1 METLNPVDSGHVIIY
16 HLPFPNR
23 YFYVTVD
30 EADTIYPV
38 VINHG
43 FELLEGGRA
52 VLTTDFLSSEDIN
65 RLDITELCIFNLL
78 CFDYN

>member
-1 METLNPVDSGHVIIY
+1 MNVI
-16 HLPFPNR
+16 HFATFR

-65 RLDITELCIFNLL
+65 R
-78 CFDYN
+78 